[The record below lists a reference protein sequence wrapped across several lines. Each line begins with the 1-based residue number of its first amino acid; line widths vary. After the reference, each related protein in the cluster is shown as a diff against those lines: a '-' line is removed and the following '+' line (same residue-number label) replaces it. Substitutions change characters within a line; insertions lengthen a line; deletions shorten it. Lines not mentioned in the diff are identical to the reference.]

1 MNKLIYKSK
10 TFNVFYLN
18 SRKLLVFLN
27 LNSKKRNN
35 RENIKMNLFLS
46 NLNLLSFPLL
56 QGKMFSKR

>member
-1 MNKLIYKSK
+1 MNKLTYQSK
-10 TFNVFYLN
+10 NFNVFYLN
-18 SRKLLVFLN
+18 RKLLVFLN